1 MKVIVVGAGL
11 SGLVSGL
18 RLQEAGHDVV
28 LLEARNRVGGRVH
41 TVRDGFADGQ
51 YADVGAM
58 ILYEGQPNIIELC
71 RRFELEVLAEAR
83 GAAQGN
89 RARGTEDPVV
99 AGPLLV
105 LGPRSLRSAA
115 PAIHCAAKD

>member
-18 RLQEAGHDVV
+18 RLQEAGHEVV
-28 LLEARNRVGGRVH
+28 ILEARNRVGGRVL
-41 TVRDGFADGQ
+41 TVREGFQDGQ

-71 RRFELEVLAEAR
+71 ERFGLELTPQVTFGAELPALLFGGR
-83 GAAQGN
+83 LLDQEAVGSAFQELGAAH
-89 RARGTEDPVV
+89 EEHPPV
-99 AGPLLV
+99 
-105 LGPRSLRSAA
+105 
-115 PAIHCAAKD
+115 